1 MATNEDSCKEVSYMS
16 GTVSFCIPSVRPDGL
31 MRTLKASLSNTK
43 YRPLEFVIATE
54 SEMVLRKA
62 MDFQKEL
69 KEGEVIV
76 KYSFDHER
84 GGPNVAWNDALKIS
98 VGEYICFW
106 SDDVVPHEGYIE
118 KAMPYFERFPS
129 GIGYVGFNDMIN
141 NGNNLTTFYI
151 AHREHVIKV
160 NHGVLAYPHYQRIY
174 NDTESM
180 YRAKNAGRW
189 VWAEDAVT
197 EHMHPAARKREA
209 DEWDKLM
216 TAAMQPDG
224 VEFNRRLAL
233 GFPND
238 FEPVITE

>member
-1 MATNEDSCKEVSYMS
+1 MLGM
-16 GTVSFCIPSVRPDGL
+16 VSFCIPSVRPDGL
-31 MRTLKASLSNTK
+31 SRTLRASLNSTR
-43 YRPLEFVIATE
+43 YRPLEFVVATE
-54 SEMVLRKA
+54 SEAVLRKVL
-62 MDFQKEL
+62 DFRE
-69 KEGEVIV
+69 EVGEEDGVIV
-76 KYSFDHER
+76 RYSFAHER
-84 GGPNVAWNDALKIS
+84 SGPNQAWNDALQAS
-98 VGEYICFW
+98 EGEYICFW

-118 KAMPYFERFPS
+118 KAMPYFERFPG

-151 AHREHVIKV
+151 AHREHIIKV

-180 YRAKNAGRW
+180 FRAKRANRW

-197 EHMHPAARKREA
+197 EHMHPAARKREV
-209 DEWDKLM
+209 DEWDELM

-238 FEPVITE
+238 FEPAITE